1 MVDDETKQ
9 LLRELI
15 ALQREHLDLLKSSTE
30 HHEEDRK
37 RYQTSDDMF
46 REQVATRPWEKLIR
60 VVTMLGIVML
70 LAYIIVR

>member
-1 MVDDETKQ
+1 
-9 LLRELI
+9 
-15 ALQREHLDLLKSSTE
+15 
-30 HHEEDRK
+30 
-37 RYQTSDDMF
+37 MF